1 MYLLSEKHTLGT
13 MSSDLGFVPE
23 DTRRVANDRRLV
35 FDEEL
40 GVVGSAQ
47 FLSSTWSRPLAK
59 IVARFLK

>member
-1 MYLLSEKHTLGT
+1 
-13 MSSDLGFVPE
+13 MSSDFGFVPE
-23 DTRRVANDRRLV
+23 DRRRVANDRRLV